1 MSPLVALRFRGA
13 EEVRMQYSEELRAKV
28 VERALVG
35 ESTQDDLAEEFGV
48 SRSSIQNWMRRHRS
62 SGATRLSGKDKRPQS
77 WTREER
83 LEAVLATHALSEE
96 ELGSWCRK
104 RGIHTHHLGQWRQEL
119 VEGSVGKATEAGE
132 TRALRVENR
141 ALKKDLRRKEKA
153 LAETTALLVLK
164 KKQPRSGG
172 KSRTTDRSGGSRA
185 RVKIGY
191 RGGAEHVNSL
201 RHHVVE
207 FSVEAPGRDRIAFCH

>member
-1 MSPLVALRFRGA
+1 MRQELGVTTEMALLGRDELQRAVTVLTVVPAYESFHPDPRCRDAFERPL
-13 EEVRMQYSEELRAKV
+13 
-28 VERALVG
+28 
-35 ESTQDDLAEEFGV
+35 GV
-48 SRSSIQNWMRRHRS
+48 HRS

-83 LEAVLATHALSEE
+83 LEALLATHALSEE

-141 ALKKDLRRKEKA
+141 ALKKDLRRKEKT

-164 KKQPRSGG
+164 KEAASIWG
-172 KSRTTDRSGGSRA
+172 
-185 RVKIGY
+185 
-191 RGGAEHVNSL
+191 E
-201 RHHVVE
+201 VE
-207 FSVEAPGRDRIAFCH
+207 DD